1 MIESMREMG
10 TLLGQSG
17 QMHFVDRN
25 IQGNGDTFGTVEDC
39 DMAQKSRCKLLQRE
53 PAPVSL

>member
-1 MIESMREMG
+1 M
-10 TLLGQSG
+10 
-17 QMHFVDRN
+17 
-25 IQGNGDTFGTVEDC
+25 GNGDTFGTVEDC